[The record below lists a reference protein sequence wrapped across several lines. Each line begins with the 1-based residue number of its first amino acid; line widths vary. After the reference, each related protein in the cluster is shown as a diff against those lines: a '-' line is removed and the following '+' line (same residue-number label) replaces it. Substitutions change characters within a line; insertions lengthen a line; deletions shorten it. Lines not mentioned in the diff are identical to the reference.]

1 MQESFQTILSIQEL
15 DINMIRLMR
24 VKKER
29 QKELAKIHQLKNDI
43 QKQVA
48 DKEVE
53 ITDLKKEIR
62 MGETQIK
69 EIQDKVVKLES
80 QQAAV
85 KKMDEFNALTQEMTA
100 AGRER
105 STIEH
110 RLSDLMDKLAAEED
124 LLVTLKENLQS
135 TEENSNIIEKE
146 IQESIEKINEEG
158 RSILEKREK
167 LKETVSPELFE
178 IYDRLLKNKRDR
190 VVVPIEKRT
199 CSGCHI
205 LLTPQHENL
214 VRKGDRLVF
223 CEHCSRILYW
233 QEAEFPEGEEAATPR
248 RRRRRATTA
257 TA

>member
-1 MQESFQTILSIQEL
+1 MHESFQTILSIQEL

-29 QKELAKIHQLKNDI
+29 QKELTKIHQLKSDI
-43 QKQVA
+43 QKQVE
-48 DKEVE
+48 DKMAE
-53 ITDLKKEIR
+53 ITDIKKQIR

-69 EIQDKVVKLES
+69 EIQDKVAKYEA

-105 STIEH
+105 NATEH
-110 RLSDLMDKLAAEED
+110 KLSDLMDKLATEED
-124 LLVTLKENLQS
+124 LLVTLRENLQS
-135 TEENSNIIEKE
+135 TEENGNLIEKE
-146 IQESIEKINEEG
+146 IHESINKVNEEG
-158 RSILEKREK
+158 RSILEKREGM
-167 LKETVSPELFE
+167 KEGVSQELFQ
-178 IYDRLLKNKRDR
+178 IYERLLKNKRDR
-190 VVVPIEKRT
+190 VVVPIENRT

-223 CEHCSRILYW
+223 CEHCSRILFW
-233 QEAEFPEGEEAATPR
+233 QEGEVAEAGEEAATPR
-248 RRRRRATTA
+248 RRRRKATA
-257 TA
+257 TS